1 MNFETELIENA
12 KYKRY
17 EVIRGILFILFFIY
31 SIPAYFMS
39 KSAANREAFSD
50 TIDLKRNKIS

>member
-50 TIDLKRNKIS
+50 TIDKCC